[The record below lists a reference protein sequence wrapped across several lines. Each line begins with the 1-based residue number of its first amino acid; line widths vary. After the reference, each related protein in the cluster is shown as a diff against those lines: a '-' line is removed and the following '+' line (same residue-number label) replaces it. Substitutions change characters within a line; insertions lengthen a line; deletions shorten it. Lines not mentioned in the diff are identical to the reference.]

1 MIKIGDA
8 VIYVDD
14 KGVEHNALVTAVWA
28 NEYEN
33 SGKPG
38 LNLVFVSGDE
48 KKEDTYGQQIER
60 QTSVCHKVVQPAHG
74 NYWVEK

>member
-1 MIKIGDA
+1 MVKVGDA

-14 KGVEHNALVTAVWA
+14 KGVQHNALVTAVWG
-28 NEYEN
+28 NEYEG

-48 KKEDTYGQQIER
+48 KKDDSYGIQIER